1 MVQPR
6 TWNQEL
12 RIGNRVLNIKS
23 NIPNFITLGNLLF
36 GCMALIT
43 SHIELACLFIFI
55 AAILDF
61 FDGMVARLLNV
72 SSPMGKQLDS
82 LADLVSFGV
91 APAFLALHTLES
103 YALPSTP
110 GEKWI
115 FVYPFLMAIAG
126 AWRLARFN
134 IDESQSEYFKGL
146 PIPANGI
153 LWIAIAMYLENE
165 IPTIGTHYFVLIM
178 IALSSLIMISKLKL
192 LNFKMKSLDWSS
204 NKSRYILLIL
214 SAVVGIPIVIFKSA
228 FLAIPAVLLLYA
240 VVSILHYYIFNK
252 NEIQG

>member
-1 MVQPR
+1 M
-6 TWNQEL
+6 
-12 RIGNRVLNIKS
+12 NIKS

-36 GCMALIT
+36 GCMALVT
-43 SHIELACLFIFI
+43 SSVELACIFIFT

-61 FDGMVARLLNV
+61 FDGMVARLLHV
-72 SSPMGKQLDS
+72 SSPLGKQLDS

-91 APAFLALHTLES
+91 APSFLALHTLES
-103 YALPSTP
+103 YAIPSTT

-115 FVYPFLMAIAG
+115 YIFPFMIALAG

-153 LWIAIAMYLENE
+153 LWIAITMYLENE
-165 IPTIGTHYFVLIM
+165 IPSATTHYFVLIM
-178 IALSSLIMISKLKL
+178 IALSSLIMVSKLKL
-192 LNFKMKSLDWSS
+192 LNFKMKSLDWAN

-214 SAVVGIPIVIFKSA
+214 SALIGIPIGIFKSA